1 MANIHE
7 FDEIRP
13 YTDDEAKEI
22 IRRLVRERGFLNFV
36 KMFFPDQSTKKIIT
50 DLLKIQTIK
59 EFQEHLVYTIVK
71 TILHLSVDNLTF
83 SGLENVEKGKS
94 YIFMSNHRDIV
105 LDSALLQYILVT
117 NGYPTSEIAIG
128 SNLLILNWIID
139 LVRLNRSFIVKR
151 DVPRI
156 ELYKY
161 SVNLSKYI
169 RFTITE
175 RNNSVWIAH
184 REGRTKDGD
193 DKTQVAVLKMLNLSG
208 EKEFFEN
215 FEDVNIIPVTISY
228 EIEPLAVNKVQE
240 LYNIKI
246 NPEHKKG
253 KLEDLTSMSKGME
266 TPKGHIH
273 YTFGTPVN
281 KQLHKIK
288 HITNRKQRYEALTKM
303 IDDEIHKNHRLTF
316 YNYVA
321 ADIYFDTKEYSKF
334 YTKEESDKFHKYFE
348 KSLTEI
354 TGEKKVIRE
363 MFLKVYAMPVKNH
376 FEVVK

>member
-1 MANIHE
+1 
-7 FDEIRP
+7 
-13 YTDDEAKEI
+13 
-22 IRRLVRERGFLNFV
+22 
-36 KMFFPDQSTKKIIT
+36 
-50 DLLKIQTIK
+50 
-59 EFQEHLVYTIVK
+59 
-71 TILHLSVDNLTF
+71 
-83 SGLENVEKGKS
+83 
-94 YIFMSNHRDIV
+94 MSNHRDIV
-105 LDSALLQYILVT
+105 LDSALLQYILVI

-273 YTFGTPVN
+273 YSFGTPVN